1 MARIIP
7 FRKARAK
14 SRWTKADA
22 YVGTTKRAPFLRRFA
37 QRFARRPASRPARWF
52 AAALVILP
60 LSAFTA
66 VLLLPL
72 GGGPEQAGAAE
83 ARLAALQSRRSAA
96 DLDAEQPQIAVAGGG
111 AAGAAST
118 GDRERANFGL
128 CAGAVRS
135 TCVVDGNTIWYRGT
149 KIRIADL
156 DTPEVSKPGCAN
168 EAMLGRKA
176 TLRLQALL
184 NAGPFSL
191 EPNAFGPSVDKYG
204 RSLMLVTRGGASLG
218 AVLVDEGLAEAWG
231 GPRRAWC

>member
-1 MARIIP
+1 MGTIIP
-7 FRKARAK
+7 FRKPRQK
-14 SRWTKADA
+14 SRWTKANA
-22 YVGTTKRAPFLRRFA
+22 YVRGTKRAW
-37 QRFARRPASRPARWF
+37 FARRPGSRTASRSGRWF
-52 AAALVILP
+52 AFALVIVP
-60 LSAFTA
+60 LSAFSA

-72 GGGPEQAGAAE
+72 GGGPEEADAAD

-111 AAGAAST
+111 AGAGTGAAST

-128 CAGAVRS
+128 CSGAVRS
-135 TCVVDGNTIWYRGT
+135 TCVVDGDTIWYRGT

-184 NAGPFSL
+184 NAGPFNL

-204 RSLMLVTRGGASLG
+204 RRLMLVTRGGESLG